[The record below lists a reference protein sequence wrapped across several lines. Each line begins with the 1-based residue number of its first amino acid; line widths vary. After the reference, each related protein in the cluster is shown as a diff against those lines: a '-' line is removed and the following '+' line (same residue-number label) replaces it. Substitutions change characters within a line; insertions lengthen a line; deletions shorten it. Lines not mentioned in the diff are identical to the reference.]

1 MSQPQANAVLLPD
14 KFAEAF
20 RTLYSAMLNHKV
32 EWAVSGSMALALHE
46 LPLIPRDIDIQT
58 DLAAAGQVTEL
69 LRPYLVRP
77 PGLQLDA
84 YVVRSHLAQYH
95 IHGVDIEVMSAL
107 QYQQDD
113 GSWEDAPDFKTQTLY
128 LERFG
133 VVIPVLSLEYLLD
146 FYTQIQRPARVELIK
161 FKLKSARD
169 STDPGR

>member
-1 MSQPQANAVLLPD
+1 MNPPQANAVLLPD

-20 RTLYSAMLNHKV
+20 RTLYSALLSHKV
-32 EWAVSGSMALALHE
+32 EWAVSGSMALALHD

-58 DLAAAGQVTEL
+58 DLAAASRITEL

-84 YVVRSHLAQYH
+84 YVVRSHLAQYR

-107 QYQQDD
+107 QYQQED
-113 GSWEDAPDFKTQTLY
+113 GAWRDAPNFKTQTQY

-146 FYTQIQRPARVELIK
+146 FYTQIQRPARAELIK